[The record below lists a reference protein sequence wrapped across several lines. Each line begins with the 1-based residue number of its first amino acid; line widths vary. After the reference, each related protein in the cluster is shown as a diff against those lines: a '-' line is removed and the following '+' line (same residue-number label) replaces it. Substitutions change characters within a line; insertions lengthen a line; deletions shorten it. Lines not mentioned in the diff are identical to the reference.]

1 MRQDTALSAHTA
13 HIAGRPALI
22 AQGPGQARGAEAR
35 LTARGPRP
43 EARLSAAARPGKP
56 WRACVRAGVVKGVAP
71 ACAGLRLGRAEPPAG
86 QAGAP
91 RPALPTPPASW
102 RLRVPTRNG
111 VAAAAAAAAA
121 GRVVVANITDRP
133 VLELCKQESVTRN
146 LSCKGSRHW
155 TVTTF

>member
-1 MRQDTALSAHTA
+1 MHFSARTA

-22 AQGPGQARGAEAR
+22 AQGLGQARGAEAR
-35 LTARGPRP
+35 LTARGPRR

-56 WRACVRAGVVKGVAP
+56 WRACVRAGVVEGVA
-71 ACAGLRLGRAEPPAG
+71 AAWAGLRLGRAEPPTD

-91 RPALPTPPASW
+91 RLALPTPPASW
-102 RLRVPTRNG
+102 WLRVPTRNG

-121 GRVVVANITDRP
+121 VLVVVANITDRP